1 LAERSS
7 AGGSLEARST
17 RRLRPEKSQSV
28 ARARGFESRHLHHR
42 PLSEPRRD
50 AKGLLVREVCDRAVP
65 DADRLEEGSARRRGD
80 APMTEQVDGEAE
92 AAILAAKA
100 RQAIAKRIA
109 ELVPTVE
116 DEAMAEIVL
125 RLAEAYADLAAEPP
139 RARGG

>member
-1 LAERSS
+1 
-7 AGGSLEARST
+7 
-17 RRLRPEKSQSV
+17 
-28 ARARGFESRHLHHR
+28 
-42 PLSEPRRD
+42 
-50 AKGLLVREVCDRAVP
+50 
-65 DADRLEEGSARRRGD
+65 
-80 APMTEQVDGEAE
+80 MTEQVDGEAE